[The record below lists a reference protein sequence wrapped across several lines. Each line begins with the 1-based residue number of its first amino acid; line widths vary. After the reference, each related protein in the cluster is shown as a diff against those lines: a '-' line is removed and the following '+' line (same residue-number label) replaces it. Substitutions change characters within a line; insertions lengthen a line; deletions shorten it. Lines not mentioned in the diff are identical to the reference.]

1 MGIGQLFAGF
11 TVPAASPVVAVGGAA
26 IDHTPLAVKDWA
38 TSTFGTADKTVLLG
52 GVLVVVFLYSM
63 AVGVLAMR
71 RLALGFAGLV
81 IFAGIGLA
89 AALTRPNA
97 TGSYAVPTLLGAI
110 AGAIALRWL
119 IGTARRAAGRGR
131 TISPGQVAA
140 TGQAA
145 AGRTAGP
152 GWAGR
157 TERTPG
163 GADGLPPGSPG
174 PADHRAGGTA
184 EADDG
189 VRGPADATGSRVPGG
204 ADGADDFHWT
214 DDSGW
219 IDSSAGSDG
228 SAGSARD
235 GDAHEG
241 EAHERGTDESDADED
256 SGLGWMAADGGTPA
270 GPAAGSVAARSGAGG
285 SAAGGTRDSG
295 TREGGSWVRGTE
307 SFRAGPPVAGPL
319 SGGQAG
325 RPARRQFLVAAG
337 VTAAAAAIGEVGGR
351 SLATRK
357 NVSLAQQALK
367 LPKAAQP
374 VAPLPRGVNLP
385 VPGISPF
392 ITPNG
397 QFYRVDTALLIP
409 QVDPSNWKLRIHG
422 MVARE
427 ITITFDELLRRPL
440 IEDYL
445 TLCCVSNPVGGPYV
459 GNAKWLGASLAA
471 LIREAR
477 PRSGADQL
485 LATSADGFTSGSPLS
500 VILDGRDSLL
510 AVAMNGAALPT
521 AHGFP
526 ARLVVPGLYGYVSAC
541 KWVVDLE
548 VTTFAAAQAYWV
560 PRGWSQMGP
569 VKTESRI
576 DVPTDGASVKP
587 GKVAVAG
594 VAWAQHKGIEAVEA
608 RVDRG
613 PWHQATLAAV
623 PGIDTWQQ
631 WVWEWDATSG
641 THLIEARATD
651 KTGYTQT
658 SAVADVAP
666 NGASGYPATQ
676 VTVS

>member
-1 MGIGQLFAGF
+1 MTTRTGFPKWWGAVCGLLAAAAAIGIGQLFAGF

-26 IDHTPLAVKDWA
+26 IDNTPLAVKDWA

-97 TGSYAVPTLLGAI
+97 TGSYAVPTLFGAI

-119 IGTARRAAGRGR
+119 IGAARRVAGG
-131 TISPGQVAA
+131 GQVAA
-140 TGQAA
+140 A
-145 AGRTAGP
+145 
-152 GWAGR
+152 
-157 TERTPG
+157 
-163 GADGLPPGSPG
+163 GAD
-174 PADHRAGGTA
+174 AR
-184 EADDG
+184 DG
-189 VRGPADATGSRVPGG
+189 HVQ
-204 ADGADDFHWT
+204 
-214 DDSGW
+214 
-219 IDSSAGSDG
+219 
-228 SAGSARD
+228 D
-235 GDAHEG
+235 GDAHALEVRHADTRDGDPHGGHADEG
-241 EAHERGTDESDADED
+241 EALAGDADESDAGED
-256 SGLGWMAADGGTPA
+256 GSLGWVAADGGAPA
-270 GPAAGSVAARSGAGG
+270 GSSGASGAAGSK
-285 SAAGGTRDSG
+285 AGGTGDSG
-295 TREGGSWVRGTE
+295 SRARGTQP
-307 SFRAGPPVAGPL
+307 FRAGPPVASPPG
-319 SGGQAG
+319 GGQAG
-325 RPARRQFLVAAG
+325 PPARRQFLVAAG

-357 NVSLAQQALK
+357 NVSLAQQALRF
-367 LPKAAQP
+367 PKAAQP

-445 TLCCVSNPVGGPYV
+445 TLCCVSNPVGGPYI

-477 PRSGADQL
+477 PKSGADQL

-576 DVPTDGASVKP
+576 DVPTDGASVKA

-594 VAWAQHKGIEAVEA
+594 VAWAQHKGIDAVEA
-608 RVDRG
+608 RVDHG
-613 PWHQATLAAV
+613 PWHPATLAAV

-631 WVWEWDATSG
+631 WVWEWDATPG
-641 THLIEARATD
+641 THLVEARATD